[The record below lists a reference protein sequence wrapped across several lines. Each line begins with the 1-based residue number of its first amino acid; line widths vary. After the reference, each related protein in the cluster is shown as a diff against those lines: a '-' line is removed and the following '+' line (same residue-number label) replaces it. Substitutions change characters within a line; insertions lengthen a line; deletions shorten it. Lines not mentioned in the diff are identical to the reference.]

1 MARFAAEE
9 IMVTGA
15 RARLAE
21 QSNLGDYKL
30 YTLPE
35 PVTLNARQTKQVAFL
50 DQKDVAFQR
59 LYAVAMD
66 NDNDYD
72 EADAPFVTPD
82 VVLRLENKTTNGLGK
97 PLPSGALS
105 AIETAEGRPTFAGEQ
120 AVRDV
125 AVGEPMDLV
134 IGRAMDVRVRPRLV
148 EERRLSKDRVRRTYE
163 LDLTNAKSVPVT
175 VEIRHDPSAP
185 RFKVMSEPQK
195 HDIRQGQ
202 VAWRV
207 RLAAGEQQTF
217 RYAVAFG
224 R

>member
-1 MARFAAEE
+1 
-9 IMVTGA
+9 
-15 RARLAE
+15 
-21 QSNLGDYKL
+21 
-30 YTLPE
+30 LPE

-59 LYAVAMD
+59 LYAVGMD
-66 NDNDYD
+66 SYNDYG

-134 IGRAMDVRVRPRLV
+134 IGRAMDVRTRPRLSRNAAFPRTV
-148 EERRLSKDRVRRTYE
+148 CGGPTNSTSPTPSQFRSRWRSATIPARRASRSWRSPRSTIFGRVRSPGACGWRRAS
-163 LDLTNAKSVPVT
+163 NRPSVM
-175 VEIRHDPSAP
+175 R
-185 RFKVMSEPQK
+185 
-195 HDIRQGQ
+195 
-202 VAWRV
+202 
-207 RLAAGEQQTF
+207 
-217 RYAVAFG
+217 
-224 R
+224 

>member
-15 RARLAE
+15 RAKLAE

-66 NDNDYD
+66 SDNDYD
-72 EADAPFVTPD
+72 EVDAPFVTPD
-82 VVLRLENKTTNGLGK
+82 VVLRLENKTANGLGK

-134 IGRAMDVRVRPRLV
+134 IGRAMDVRARPRLV
-148 EERRLSKDRVRRTYE
+148 EESRLSKDRVRRTYE

-185 RFKVMSEPQK
+185 RFKVISEPQK